1 MPTEK
6 TKAEYRRLAAHFY
19 KQRLGDEPPS
29 PKRITDALTAC
40 AGEYRP
46 AYWRRL
52 RNALELDQREKGYQD
67 AAERI
72 KGTINPMTTNAHGP
86 LDKGLRGAVPPKQ
99 RRAKSISEKDRERLY
114 AQFLEL
120 MRDAEGEILEGHQQ
134 ALSAMMLADN
144 LGVRPAEMLGLHVD
158 LKRGVVHVSGA
169 KKTGGERGADRTLAL
184 PDDQSMR
191 QHIASAVKVLQEAEA
206 RKPGVMRRVQSRL
219 DRISRQLW
227 PRRQARPSL
236 YTFRH
241 QMGAELKSMKL
252 DRRAIAYI
260 MGHQST
266 QSVEVYGDRRKSRG
280 GIGIKITGQEAK
292 RFQGRENHTA
302 APDGMPESAIPPV
315 LRESGKT
322 PQAPVQQGQDQPK
335 RPSGPSSKP
344 KGPSGPGM

>member
-19 KQRLGDEPPS
+19 EKRLGGEPPS
-29 PKRITDALTAC
+29 PKRITDALKAS
-40 AGEYRP
+40 ASEYRP

-72 KGTINPMTTNAHGP
+72 KGTINPMTTDAHGP

-99 RRAKSISEKDRERLY
+99 RRAKSISKEDHAKLWKAAKALDDRDETCAAILLAER
-114 AQFLEL
+114 
-120 MRDAEGEILEGHQQ
+120 
-134 ALSAMMLADN
+134 
-144 LGVRPAEMLGLHVD
+144 LGVRPAEMPRLKVD
-158 LKRGVVHVSGA
+158 QERGVVRVTGA
-169 KKTGGERGADRTLAL
+169 KRTGDRGADRELTL
-184 PDDQSMR
+184 PDDPRVRKNM
-191 QHIASAVKVLQEAEA
+191 AVSAQKLA
-206 RKPGVMRRVQSRL
+206 RVGPEGVRRIQSRL
-219 DRISRQLW
+219 DRLSRKLW

-280 GIGIKITGQEAK
+280 GIGIKLTGQEAA

-302 APDGMPESAIPPV
+302 APDGMPESKIPPA
-315 LRESGKT
+315 LRQVGET
-322 PQAPVQQGQDQPK
+322 PVQQGQDRPQQPSAAPK
-335 RPSGPSSKP
+335 SP
-344 KGPSGPGM
+344 KGPNGPGM

>member
-1 MPTEK
+1 MEGTMPTEK
-6 TKAEYRRLAAHFY
+6 TNAEYRRLAAHFY
-19 KQRLGDEPPS
+19 EKRLGGEPPS

-52 RNALELDQREKGYQD
+52 RNALELDQREKGYKD

-72 KGTINPMTTNAHGP
+72 KGTINPMTTDQHGP

-99 RRAKSISEKDRERLY
+99 RRAKSISQEDQAKLWKAAKALDDRDETCAAILL
-114 AQFLEL
+114 A
-120 MRDAEGEILEGHQQ
+120 MR
-134 ALSAMMLADN
+134 
-144 LGVRPAEMLGLHVD
+144 LGVRPAEMPGLKVD
-158 LKRGVVHVSGA
+158 QERGVVHVTGA
-169 KKTGGERGADRTLAL
+169 KRTGERGADRELTL
-184 PDDQSMR
+184 PDDPR
-191 QHIASAVKVLQEAEA
+191 RREAIAVSAKKLA
-206 RKPGVMRRVQSRL
+206 RVGPEGVRRIQSRL
-219 DRISRQLW
+219 DRLSRKLW

-241 QMGAELKSMKL
+241 QMGAELKAMRL

-266 QSVEVYGDRRKSRG
+266 QSVEVYGDRRKSKG
-280 GIGIKITGQEAK
+280 GIGIKITGQEAG

-302 APDGMPESAIPPV
+302 APEGMPESRLPPS
-315 LRESGKT
+315 LRGAGKT
-322 PQAPVQQGQDQPK
+322 PQTPVQQGQDRPQQPSAPLK
-335 RPSGPSSKP
+335 AP

>member
-19 KQRLGDEPPS
+19 KQRLGDELPT
-29 PKRITDALTAC
+29 PKKITDALKAC

-52 RNALELDQREKGYQD
+52 RNALELDQREKDYKD
-67 AAERI
+67 SAERI
-72 KGTINPMTTNAHGP
+72 KSTINPMTTDRHGP
-86 LDKGLRGAVPPKQ
+86 LDKGLRGEVPPKQ
-99 RRAKSISEKDRERLY
+99 RRAKSISQEDRAKLWKAAKDLGD
-114 AQFLEL
+114 
-120 MRDAEGEILEGHQQ
+120 RDETCAAILLAEG
-134 ALSAMMLADN
+134 
-144 LGVRPAEMLGLHVD
+144 LGVRPAEMVGLQLD
-158 LKRGVVHVSGA
+158 PEKGVVRV
-169 KKTGGERGADRTLAL
+169 TGVKRTDERGADRDLTL
-184 PDDQSMR
+184 PDDPSVR
-191 QHIASAVKVLQEAEA
+191 KNIKNSIGIIRSAERE
-206 RKPGVMRRVQSRL
+206 KPGAVRRIQSRL
-219 DRISRQLW
+219 DRLSRKLW

-280 GIGIKITGQEAK
+280 GIGIKLTGQEAG

-302 APDGMPESAIPPV
+302 APDGIPESTIPPA
-315 LRESGKT
+315 LREASKT
-322 PQAPVQQGQDQPK
+322 PKTPVQQGQD
-335 RPSGPSSKP
+335 RPQKPSVPTKAP
-344 KGPSGPGM
+344 KGPSGPGV

>member
-6 TKAEYRRLAAHFY
+6 TKAEYRKLAAHFY
-19 KQRLGDEPPS
+19 EKRLEGETPT
-29 PKRITDALTAC
+29 PKKITDALTAC

-52 RNALELDQREKGYQD
+52 RGALALDQEEKGYD
-67 AAERI
+67 KAAARI
-72 KGTINPMTTNAHGP
+72 RETINPMTTDAHGP
-86 LDKGLRGAVPPKQ
+86 LDKGLRGAVPPKR
-99 RRAKSISEKDRERLY
+99 RRAKSISEQDRERLY

-120 MRDAEGEILEGHQQ
+120 MRDAEGEALEGHQQ
-134 ALSAMMLADN
+134 TLSALALADN
-144 LGVRPAEMLGLHVD
+144 LGVRPAEMLGLRVD
-158 LKRGVVHVSGA
+158 LERGVVHVSGA
-169 KKTGGERGADRTLAL
+169 KKTGERGADRTLAL
-184 PDDQSMR
+184 PDDQAMQ

-280 GIGIKITGQEAK
+280 GIGIKLTGQEAE

-302 APDGMPESAIPPV
+302 APEGMPDSRLPPS
-315 LRESGKT
+315 LRGAGKT
-322 PQAPVQQGQDQPK
+322 PQTPVQQGQDRPQQPSA
-335 RPSGPSSKP
+335 PPAAP